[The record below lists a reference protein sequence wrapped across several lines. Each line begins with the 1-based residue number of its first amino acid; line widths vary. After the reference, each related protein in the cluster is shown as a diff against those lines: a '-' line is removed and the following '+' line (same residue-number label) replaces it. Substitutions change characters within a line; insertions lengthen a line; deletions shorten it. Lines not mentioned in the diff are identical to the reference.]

1 MAAVAAPQAALEDA
15 DPDADADAEL
25 LCVYVKCGHCDKLL
39 QVGRDN
45 TRVFRKH
52 KSLGLGSGTCP
63 GAGCS
68 VAGAERHSMTAK
80 TAYQQTYNKRRIG
93 GLPSED
99 CHLSAGR
106 PSPRTALGGLPPM
119 QVSLEVPGCPPELQV
134 SSQTI
139 RLVTSSSL
147 FLTGFLWL
155 QELTQELHQK
165 LRAGRRDTS
174 EQEWAVTS
182 AKAAAAEATAINQ
195 EAAEKWLQVK
205 PRAPEAAARRN
216 VFSNVA
222 GDDERPPARH
232 SAAQTDGFVH
242 PVRFLS
248 FSPTLSP
255 VFLEISLTFAR
266 SLDSRCL
273 FTPTL

>member
-1 MAAVAAPQAALEDA
+1 
-15 DPDADADAEL
+15 
-25 LCVYVKCGHCDKLL
+25 
-39 QVGRDN
+39 
-45 TRVFRKH
+45 
-52 KSLGLGSGTCP
+52 
-63 GAGCS
+63 
-68 VAGAERHSMTAK
+68 
-80 TAYQQTYNKRRIG
+80 
-93 GLPSED
+93 
-99 CHLSAGR
+99 
-106 PSPRTALGGLPPM
+106 M

-155 QELTQELHQK
+155 QELTQELYQK
-165 LRAGRRDTS
+165 LRGGRRDTR

-182 AKAAAAEATAINQ
+182 AAAAEATAINQ

-205 PRAPEAAARRN
+205 PRARKPEAPQMWLQTK
-216 VFSNVA
+216 SQL
-222 GDDERPPARH
+222 RPAH
-232 SAAQTDGFVH
+232 ETQADGFVH